1 MHMLRFLLFTLTL
14 ASLTYSQVQAKKTP
28 VTIPVEIGVGPSG
41 QTFFGDMQEQRQM
54 HTGLKIDLAAVIDK
68 AIIKKFKKKIPKK
81 YRKMAMKIGEVRF
94 RPSPLP
100 FIPTTLIIS
109 PHDTNPSYGAI
120 WDTFGV
126 GTSLGPI
133 KFGVDLPIVYS
144 YIGYKVGDENKSMHL
159 LRPALS
165 AKAALNLQFSKSIG
179 LTIGW
184 RSYFMPPQ
192 VIGGSIGDFKASTS
206 DTIWHM
212 GQGFATLNFRIF
224 KDLKI

>member
-1 MHMLRFLLFTLTL
+1 MLRFLLTSFILLSFTCPQ
-14 ASLTYSQVQAKKTP
+14 AQAKKTP
-28 VTIPVEIGVGPSG
+28 VTIPIEIGVGPSG
-41 QTFFGDMQEQRQM
+41 QTFFGDLQSQRQL

-81 YRKMAMKIGEVRF
+81 YRKAAMKIGEVRF
-94 RPSPLP
+94 RPSPIP

-109 PHDTNPSYGAI
+109 PHDSNPSYGAI

-126 GTSLGPI
+126 GTGLGPI
-133 KFGVDLPIVYS
+133 KIGLGLPIVYS
-144 YIGYKVGDENKSMHL
+144 YIGYKEGEESKSMNL
-159 LRPALS
+159 FRPALS
-165 AKAALNLQFSKSIG
+165 AKAALNLQFSKSVG

-192 VIGGSIGDFKASTS
+192 VIGGSVGDFKASTQG
-206 DTIWHM
+206 TIWHM

>member
-1 MHMLRFLLFTLTL
+1 MMRLLFLISTLV
-14 ASLTYSQVQAKKTP
+14 SLSFAQVQAKKTP
-28 VTIPVEIGVGPSG
+28 VTIPIEIGVGPSA
-41 QTFFGDMQEQRQM
+41 QTFFGQMQEQRQM
-54 HTGLKIDLAAVIDK
+54 HTGLKIDLAAIIDK

-94 RPSPLP
+94 RPSPIP
-100 FIPTTLIIS
+100 FIPTTLMIS

-133 KFGVDLPIVYS
+133 KLGIDLPIVYS
-144 YIGYKVGDENKSMHL
+144 YIGYQVEDENKSMHL

-192 VIGGSIGDFKASTS
+192 PIGGSIGDFEASTEN
-206 DTIWHM
+206 TIWHM